1 METASNPDWDVA
13 KLKLQPQSIEA
24 ERSVIGALLI
34 SSDSWDGVA
43 EVVAAA
49 DFYRPEHRAIFR
61 QIALLV
67 DRGEPVD
74 VVTVSDRLLA
84 TGELDAAGGHTY
96 LAELAEQTLPHLT
109 FERMPMPYVSG
120 PYFVSL
126 LMLRKIS
133 PQPVSIPRAAVRRS

>member
-49 DFYRPEHRAIFR
+49 D
-61 QIALLV
+61 L
-67 DRGEPVD
+67 
-74 VVTVSDRLLA
+74 RL
-84 TGELDAAGGHTY
+84 
-96 LAELAEQTLPHLT
+96 
-109 FERMPMPYVSG
+109 
-120 PYFVSL
+120 
-126 LMLRKIS
+126 I
-133 PQPVSIPRAAVRRS
+133 

>member
-74 VVTVSDRLLA
+74 VVTVYGSGVNYSALL
-84 TGELDAAGGHTY
+84 GSPEQWPAG
-96 LAELAEQTLPHLT
+96 
-109 FERMPMPYVSG
+109 
-120 PYFVSL
+120 
-126 LMLRKIS
+126 
-133 PQPVSIPRAAVRRS
+133 

>member
-49 DFYRPEHRAIFR
+49 DFTALSTGRYSAKLLCSS
-61 QIALLV
+61 IAVSLSMSSRCQTVCL
-67 DRGEPVD
+67 PQASSTLP
-74 VVTVSDRLLA
+74 VVT
-84 TGELDAAGGHTY
+84 
-96 LAELAEQTLPHLT
+96 LPC
-109 FERMPMPYVSG
+109 
-120 PYFVSL
+120 
-126 LMLRKIS
+126 
-133 PQPVSIPRAAVRRS
+133 

>member
-1 METASNPDWDVA
+1 METATNPDWDVA
-13 KLKLQPQSIEA
+13 KIKLQPQSIEA
-24 ERSVIGALLI
+24 ERSVLGALLI

-74 VVTVSDRLLA
+74 VITVADRLMLLVA
-84 TGELDAAGGHTY
+84 DQLHLVKKMFLGEL
-96 LAELAEQTLPHLT
+96 QTL
-109 FERMPMPYVSG
+109 
-120 PYFVSL
+120 L
-126 LMLRKIS
+126 LDIKTLLEI
-133 PQPVSIPRAAVRRS
+133 QLQELVLGVVQ